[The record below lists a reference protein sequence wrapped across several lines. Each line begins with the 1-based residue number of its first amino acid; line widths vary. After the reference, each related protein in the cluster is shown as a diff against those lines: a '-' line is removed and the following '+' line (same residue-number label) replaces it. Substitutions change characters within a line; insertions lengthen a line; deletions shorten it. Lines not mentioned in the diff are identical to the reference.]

1 MTAHV
6 AHNTGNNEWYTPADI
21 IERARR
27 VFGGRIDLDPA
38 SNPAAQEIVKA
49 GKFYTAEQNG
59 LAFPWEG
66 TVWLNP
72 PYSAALIK
80 CFAEKLAFEWEAGRV
95 TEAIVLTNNATETA
109 WFQMIA
115 RISSAVC
122 FPRGRVKF
130 WAPGKPLATP
140 LQGQAITYIGWYP
153 DLFGVEFEEIGT
165 VFGRDVV
172 TVELIKKYTE
182 AVRRAKER
190 MNAPCNL
197 R

>member
-6 AHNTGNNEWYTPADI
+6 ARNTGNNEWYTPADL

-38 SNPAAQEIVKA
+38 SNPAAQEVVKA

-80 CFAEKLAFEWEAGRV
+80 QFAKKLAYEWYAGMM
-95 TEAIVLTNNATETA
+95 TEAIVLTNNATETV
-109 WFQMIA
+109 WFQTIA
-115 RISSAVC
+115 EITAAVC
-122 FPRGRVKF
+122 FPRGRVRF
-130 WAPGKPLATP
+130 WAPDKPPATP
-140 LQGQAITYIGWYP
+140 LQGQVISYIGPNPYTF
-153 DLFGVEFEEIGT
+153 LEEFGEIGS
-165 VFGRDVV
+165 VFQPLD
-172 TVELIKKYTE
+172 
-182 AVRRAKER
+182 
-190 MNAPCNL
+190 
-197 R
+197 